1 VDNCPSEDMSEL
13 EAELDALVDE
23 YESVGECVGSVGSTV
38 DHNTT
43 TLSAS
48 VPSSD
53 KVILPAVP
61 THSLTV
67 LTTTSKDTC
76 RDNNTNTESKLLA
89 HV

>member
-1 VDNCPSEDMSEL
+1 MSEL

-23 YESVGECVGSVGSTV
+23 YESVGECVGECVGSVGSTV